1 MGEANPP
8 GELPVLDF
16 LKQRFPLQMVDKVL
30 SWEKGR
36 ELTTVKNVS
45 VNEPAFQGHFPEV
58 PVFPGVLTIECFAQ
72 AAAILVRL
80 TEGEAVEGVFDAIG
94 SVMDFR
100 FLKPVLPGDR
110 LETHVTITKV
120 VGSNRIFEGKCMVD
134 GEVVATGKL
143 TFGKL
148 KKDDIFNAR

>member
-1 MGEANPP
+1 MGDAHPP

-16 LKQRFPLQMVDKVL
+16 LKQRFPFQMVDKVL

-36 ELTTVKNVS
+36 ELVAVKNVS
-45 VNEPAFQGHFPEV
+45 VNEPPFLGHFPGV

-80 TEGEAVEGVFDAIG
+80 TEGEEVEGVFDAIG

-110 LETHVTITKV
+110 IETRVTITKV
-120 VGSNRIFEGKCMVD
+120 VGSNRIFEGKCTVD
-134 GEVVATGKL
+134 GDVVATGKL

-148 KKDDIFNAR
+148 KKTDIFNAK